1 MKLKKILA
9 VMLAAVMCIMCMS
22 LTTFAADKKGISLNK
37 SSITMAIGKTYTLKP
52 TVTGYSKYT
61 LQWSS
66 SDKKIV
72 SVSSKGKVTAKDI
85 GTATITVMIK
95 GTDYKAQC
103 DVKVVRGG
111 KIPDSLTGQ
120 DLLDRIRVGVNLA
133 SALEVYKQDWMGEV
147 ENDLDLE
154 TLWSQPRTTEKYFT
168 TVKKAGFN
176 AVRIP
181 VSWQD
186 HMDKNGNINKAWMD
200 RVQEVVDYAYDNGMY
215 VIINT
220 QNEVNWLNSLTK
232 YDSATAKKFAKVW
245 KQIAA
250 RFKNY
255 DERLIFES
263 MNEPRTIGSEN
274 EWGGGTAAERKVLNK
289 YHKVFVDTIRA
300 SGGNNK
306 NRCLII
312 PTCAAKYYSE
322 VLNDITIPNN
332 DNKVIIAIHAYEP
345 WDFAQN
351 VEAGSGSKYT
361 ADVKAEIDNV
371 MNAVNDCLVSKG
383 IPVIMDEFGAVN
395 KNNTSDR
402 IKYAKYYVSS
412 AKKLGIPC
420 FWWEN
425 GDYNPPSKDV
435 ICNMGLM
442 DRTTYEW
449 RFPELTKAIVEAA
462 K

>member
-1 MKLKKILA
+1 MRIKKILT
-9 VMLAAVMCIMCMS
+9 VILAAVMCVTCMS
-22 LTTFAADKKGISLNK
+22 LSAFAANKKGIALNK
-37 SSITMAIGKTYTLKP
+37 SSITVAIGKTYTLKP
-52 TVTGYSKYT
+52 TVNGYSKYT

-85 GTATITVMIK
+85 GTATITVKIK
-95 GTDYKAQC
+95 GTNYKAQC
-103 DVKVVRGG
+103 AVKVIRGG

-120 DLLDRIRVGVNLA
+120 DLLDDIKVGVNLA

-168 TVKKAGFN
+168 TLKKAGFN

-181 VSWQD
+181 VTWQD

-215 VIINT
+215 VIIN
-220 QNEVNWLNSLTK
+220 VNHEFDWLLDMRK
-232 YDSATAKKFAKVW
+232 YSSATAKKFEKVW

-263 MNEPRTIGSEN
+263 MGEPRTVGSEN
-274 EWGGGTAAERKVLNK
+274 EWGGGTASERKVLNK

-300 SGGNNK
+300 AGGNNK

-312 PTCAAKYYSE
+312 PTYAAKYYSE

-332 DNKVIIAIHAYEP
+332 DNKVIVDIHAYEP
-345 WDFAQN
+345 WDFTQN

-361 ADVKAEIDNV
+361 DDVKAEIDNV
-371 MNAVNDCLVSKG
+371 MNVINDCLVSKG
-383 IPVIMDEFGAVN
+383 IPVVMGEFGIVN
-395 KNNTSDR
+395 KSNTSER
-402 IKYAKYYVSS
+402 IKYSKYFISS
-412 AKKLGIPC
+412 AKELGIPC

-425 GDYNPPSKDV
+425 GDCGPLRDDV

-449 RFPELTKAIVEAA
+449 EFPKLTKAIVDAA